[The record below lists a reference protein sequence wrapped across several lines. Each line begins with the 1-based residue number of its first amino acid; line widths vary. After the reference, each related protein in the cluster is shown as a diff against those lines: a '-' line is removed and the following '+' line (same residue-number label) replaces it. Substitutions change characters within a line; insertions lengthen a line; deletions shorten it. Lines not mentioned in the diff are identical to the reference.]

1 MASNNPSTLFQGYS
15 TVSGKTYLQAVTG
28 DTTKSGARSS
38 VDVIVTSSA
47 EKVATSMEIQAS
59 LTASYG
65 PVASGSTKVDY
76 YHSQEITTYSTV
88 IMVSASKTLSSES
101 ITSNL
106 RMLDSVATPT
116 NDAEATK
123 FFKSYGDCFLQNIN
137 TGGEYYGT
145 YVFYCQSREEQES
158 LNTELSASGIY
169 DGVSASASLQT
180 SLDSF
185 THSTTVSYSF
195 KQVLTGIS
203 NPSLPTQDNFVA
215 YALAFPSLTLDAPVI
230 NSFDIWSYTKVI
242 DQAYDAIERN
252 RLYFTGDEF
261 TVGLTSSATA
271 LSDLQ
276 DQTDRIIDTYE
287 FYRGIDFDWQDFDTK
302 LANID
307 VQTGDDLDKIA
318 AQMEAYLTDPVTP
331 YEKPALPA
339 LDQGTPQLV
348 TYYSYSQTEGGGG
361 GSPFDDVDT
370 INGISNHTHIT
381 AIELRAGKRVDALK
395 VTYADASG
403 HEWQKVHGGG
413 GGSPVGPLELSAAVP
428 VTAISGR
435 AGSKTD
441 HLTFAAANGT
451 KLDGGGGGGGAFDFV
466 FPDGMFLVGF
476 TGRSGSELDAIG
488 AVFGGFK
495 TAKWSNS

>member
-1 MASNNPSTLFQGYS
+1 MASNNPSTIFQGYS
-15 TVSGKTYLQAVTG
+15 TVSGRTYLQAVTG

-38 VDVIVTSSA
+38 VDVLVTSSA

-76 YHSQEITTYSTV
+76 YHSLEITTYSIV

-101 ITSNL
+101 IISNL
-106 RMLDSVATPT
+106 RMLDGVATPT
-116 NDAEATK
+116 NNAEATQ
-123 FFKSYGDCFLQNIN
+123 FFKSYGDCFLQSVN

-169 DGVSASASLQT
+169 NGVSASASLQT

-185 THSTTVSYSF
+185 TKSTTVSYSF

-203 NPSLPTQDNFVA
+203 NPSLPTQDDFVA

-230 NSFDIWSYTKVI
+230 NSFDVWSYTKVI
-242 DQAYDAIERN
+242 NQAFDAIERN

-261 TVGLTSSATA
+261 TVGLTASATK

-287 FYRGIDFDWQDFDTK
+287 FYRGSDFDWQEFDPK
-302 LANID
+302 LASVD
-307 VQTGDDLDKIA
+307 VETGDDLDKIS

-331 YEKPALPA
+331 YEKPSLPA
-339 LDQGTPQLV
+339 LDHGTPQLV
-348 TYYSYSQTEGGGG
+348 TYYSYSTMEGGGG

-381 AIELRAGKRVDALK
+381 AIELRAGARVDALK
-395 VTYADASG
+395 VTYNNGSG
-403 HEWQKVHGGG
+403 QKWQTVHGGG
-413 GGSPVGPLELSAAVP
+413 GGSAVGPLELSESVP

-435 AGSKTD
+435 AGSKID
-441 HLTFAAANGT
+441 HLSFTAANGT
-451 KLDGGGGGGGAFDFV
+451 TLDGGGGGGGVFNFT

-476 TGRSGSELDAIG
+476 TGRSGSELDAFG

-495 TAKWSNS
+495 QTKWSNS